1 MNDEFA
7 KSLGRFE
14 DLERLK
20 MQIKD
25 NLRKEAGFKEKE
37 KIEGE
42 ILEKVAQDSQIELLD
57 ILVESELDKMIE
69 GYKNRTELQ
78 GLRFEDYLN
87 QIGRNVE
94 EIKKGYSQIT
104 IFIFKQSTISN
115 QQYPIFNFVNHA
127 Y

>member
-78 GLRFEDYLN
+78 ELRFEDYLN

-115 QQYPIFNFVNHA
+115 QQYSIFNFVNHA